1 MKICAADYLLSC
13 NYYGVGQHKNKTSLS
28 VATPFKHKEA
38 DIQLAPLIQANYAK
52 GLISFKANL
61 GLDFCDADLSNR
73 SFKNQQ
79 LDCSIFTRTNLENV
93 NFENTYL
100 HKSYFNGA
108 FMPYVKMNE
117 KTDCS
122 HCNFNNAWL
131 CNSKLNSA
139 NMYKSNFIGANLSGA
154 DINNANMK
162 NAVFDYTTEFP
173 NGFNPEEAGMIEI
186 KKRKNLSNFDFN
198 KMSLRYNDLSEINFS
213 NSNFEKADL
222 RDTDFSKSNLQKAN
236 LKNACLKKANLRE
249 TNLKGI
255 DYDAFTDF
263 EDAQFNAKTVLPNG
277 LLATKTTIPNNATW
291 VNE

>member
-1 MKICAADYLLSC
+1 MKVCVADYFLSC
-13 NYYGVGQHKNKTSLS
+13 NSYCKNQHKNRTLHLVSPSL
-28 VATPFKHKEA
+28 PHKET

-52 GLISFKANL
+52 GLISFKANR
-61 GLDFCDADLSNR
+61 GFDFCNADLSNR
-73 SFKNQQ
+73 SFKNQR
-79 LDCSIFTRTNLENV
+79 LDYSIFTRTNLENV

-108 FMPYVKMNE
+108 FMPYVKMDE

-122 HCNFNNAWL
+122 HCNFSNAWL
-131 CNSKLNSA
+131 CNSKLNFA

-154 DINNANMK
+154 DINSVNLK

-173 NGFNPEEAGMIEI
+173 TGFNPEEAGMIEI
-186 KKRKNLSNFDFN
+186 KKHKDLSNMDFN

-222 RDTDFSKSNLQKAN
+222 KDTDFSKSNLQKAN
-236 LKNACLKKANLRE
+236 LKNACLKNANLRE

-255 DYDAFTDF
+255 DYDAFTNF
-263 EDAQFNAKTVLPNG
+263 EDTQFNSKTVLPNG
-277 LLATKTTIPNNATW
+277 FLATETTIPNGAMW
-291 VNE
+291 VVE